1 MECSIKNI
9 CRYIRVGTGLGGLQ
23 IWMERFAG
31 GGINIPHN
39 MLLEIFVQWGAIAGL
54 MFVLFL
60 LKLFWGLR
68 YVKDMAVKRVLYM
81 SLFSLPFVSVINS
94 GYLLMPVIFV
104 YFASMV
110 VFFDYEHSRFSY

>member
-1 MECSIKNI
+1 MLAAIIARSADGGLFEDSSRI
-9 CRYIRVGTGLGGLQ
+9 YIWNVALKTFVDTLGLGTGLGGLQ

-60 LKLFWGLR
+60 LKRLWG
-68 YVKDMAVKRVLYM
+68 
-81 SLFSLPFVSVINS
+81 
-94 GYLLMPVIFV
+94 
-104 YFASMV
+104 
-110 VFFDYEHSRFSY
+110 